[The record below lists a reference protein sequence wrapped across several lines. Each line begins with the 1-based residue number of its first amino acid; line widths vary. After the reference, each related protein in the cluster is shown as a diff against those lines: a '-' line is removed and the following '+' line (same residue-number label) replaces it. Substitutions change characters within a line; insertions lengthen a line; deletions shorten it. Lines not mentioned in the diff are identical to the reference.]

1 MSPRSEPRDDGRRKP
16 SRWDGAPAEWRDLM
30 RLAADLASQAG
41 RVHVAGA
48 HGDLQIE
55 TKSSSTDMVSQVD
68 REAERLIV
76 DTLRQA
82 RPADAILAEEGS
94 DREGSGDVRWVVDP
108 LDGTTNFVYGY
119 PAYAASI
126 AAEVGGV
133 ARVGVVYDSVTGMSY
148 EAIAGHGA
156 WCGERRLSVRKQN
169 DLSRALVATGFSYDA
184 AERQAAGRAL
194 GAILGRIRDVRRSG
208 SAALDLCNMA
218 AGRLDAYFEAGLAP
232 WDHAAGAL
240 IAREAGADVR
250 HLLSASGHTPVIVAA
265 HPILMPA
272 LLALLVEAKVI
283 SES

>member
-1 MSPRSEPRDDGRRKP
+1 M
-16 SRWDGAPAEWRDLM
+16 
-30 RLAADLASQAG
+30 
-41 RVHVAGA
+41 
-48 HGDLQIE
+48 
-55 TKSSSTDMVSQVD
+55 
-68 REAERLIV
+68 
-76 DTLRQA
+76 
-82 RPADAILAEEGS
+82 
-94 DREGSGDVRWVVDP
+94 RWVVDP

-184 AERQAAGRAL
+184 AERQ
-194 GAILGRIRDVRRSG
+194 
-208 SAALDLCNMA
+208 
-218 AGRLDAYFEAGLAP
+218 EAGLAP